1 MDCPMQ
7 PLLLAYNEPWEAGEV
22 QEMESSLPLKRLHC
36 KNSPQSGKTVLHRH
50 SDRFLR

>member
-36 KNSPQSGKTVLHRH
+36 KNSPQRCRERVILEPI
-50 SDRFLR
+50 